1 MRCAPPHSF
10 IPLAEPRRKAIRR
23 TQRVAVYGT
32 LKRGRSN
39 SRVLQGSRFIGTDTL
54 PDLALY
60 HLGAYPGAVEE
71 RSFSVHVEVYA
82 VTEPT
87 LEALDEL
94 EDFFPERPGTSLYIR
109 RTMDTRHGPAWV
121 YIYNRPVKTIQR
133 LNSGRW

>member
-1 MRCAPPHSF
+1 MPCALPLSF
-10 IPLAEPRRKAIRR
+10 IPLTEPRRKAIRL

-39 SRVLQGSRFIGTDTL
+39 SRVLQGSHFLGSDTL
-54 PDLALY
+54 PGLALY

-71 RSFSVHVEVYA
+71 PSFTVHVEVYA
-82 VTEPT
+82 VSEPT
-87 LEALDEL
+87 LKTLDEL
-94 EDFFPERPGTSLYIR
+94 EDFSPERPKSSLYIR